1 MGPEP
6 QLLRTFLVVARGGSI
21 SEAARQLHRSQPAV
35 TAAVKRLEA
44 HFGEPLFRRG
54 GKGVR
59 LTDLGARLLP
69 HAEALERVLGG
80 VNRLAAEAAG
90 LEGARLRIAASTT
103 IALYWLPPR
112 LALFCSEHPSAK
124 LVVHT
129 RNSREAIEELTAG
142 EVDLALVEAPATSWA
157 ALPDGLLVATPVH
170 DDELVLVVDPG
181 HPLAMAGRVAPQE
194 LGGLAFVGREAGSG
208 TRAVLE
214 QALATLGPPR
224 DAPWHAGPGSTNG
237 QAVRGAGG
245 RTLAAPD
252 VRLELGEPEAIKRAV
267 RAGLGAAVLSRVA
280 VAQEVERGELVALSI
295 AHPGFRRQF
304 TLLHPPEALAS
315 HACWTFRTLAVTS
328 PRGGA

>member
-1 MGPEP
+1 MSYGLIVPLEP
-6 QLLRTFLVVARGGSI
+6 HLLRVFLVVARGGSI
-21 SEAARQLHRSQPAV
+21 SEAARRLHRSQPAV

-44 HFGEPLFRRG
+44 HFGEPLFGRG

-69 HAEALERVLGG
+69 HAEALERVLDG
-80 VNRLAAEAAG
+80 VNQLAAEASG

-103 IALYWLPPR
+103 IALYWLPTR
-112 LALFCSEHPSAK
+112 LARFCSDNPSAT

-129 RNSREAIEELTAG
+129 RNSREAVEELTAG
-142 EVDLALVEAPATSWA
+142 EVDLALVEAPAASWA
-157 ALPDGLLVATPVH
+157 GLPSGLLVATPVH
-170 DDELVLVVDPG
+170 ADELVLVVDPR
-181 HPLAMAGRVAPQE
+181 HALACADHVVPEE
-194 LGGLAFVGREAGSG
+194 LDGLAFVGREAGSG

-214 QALATLGPPR
+214 QALAT
-224 DAPWHAGPGSTNG
+224 
-237 QAVRGAGG
+237 VGASP
-245 RTLAAPD
+245 A

-315 HACWTFRTLAVTS
+315 HACWTFRTLAV
-328 PRGGA
+328 A

>member
-1 MGPEP
+1 MALEP

-21 SEAARQLHRSQPAV
+21 SEAARRLHRSQPAV
-35 TAAVKRLEA
+35 TSAVRRLEA

-69 HAEALERVLGG
+69 HAEALERVLDG
-80 VNRLAAEAAG
+80 VNQLAAEAAG

-112 LALFCSEHPSAK
+112 LARFCSEHPSAK

-129 RNSREAIEELTAG
+129 RNSREAVEELAAG
-142 EVDLALVEAPATSWA
+142 EVDLALVEAPAASWS

-170 DDELVLVVDPG
+170 DDELVLVVDPD
-181 HPLAMAGRVAPQE
+181 HPLAAADKVAPQE

-224 DAPWHAGPGSTNG
+224 DATARAVPEPPQGKASRVAGG
-237 QAVRGAGG
+237 QGRGA
-245 RTLAAPD
+245 TPD

-295 AHPGFRRQF
+295 THPGFRRQF

-315 HACWTFRTLAVTS
+315 HACWTFRTLAVA
-328 PRGGA
+328 G